1 MRFEKL
7 PRGITGFSGR
17 HSRIEA
23 IDPAEFKAAG
33 YHAAIRMKGSVE
45 AFDAELHG
53 RNYYALTLRAPSN
66 NHVSVLCN
74 AMYPALGFVAAGA
87 YGFTDL
93 TFVDGAAVGRI
104 FTEVG
109 SFEVVDVEFL
119 AGDLRPEHI
128 SDLAPEEVDEI
139 RHWQRNGLA
148 SRVGDVIFNS
158 WD

>member
-1 MRFEKL
+1 MHFEKL

-23 IDPAEFKAAG
+23 IDPAKFKAAG
-33 YHAAIRMKGSVE
+33 YQAAIRMKGTVE
-45 AFDAELHG
+45 AFDAELHR
-53 RNYYALTLRAPSN
+53 RNYYALTVRAPSN
-66 NHVSVLCN
+66 DVSVLCN
-74 AMYPALGFVAAGA
+74 AAYPAIGFVAARA

-93 TFVDGAAVGRI
+93 TFIDGAAVGRI
-104 FTEVG
+104 FAEVG
-109 SFEVVDVEFL
+109 SFEVLDVEFL
-119 AGDLRPEHI
+119 TRDLRPEHI